1 MTLWHLEQTTSRHK
15 KSEGRSCNQVID
27 LIRLSWWNSS
37 VLTQIMMIKSRS
49 RRKRVQLNTS
59 AISMELFHSIQLTKC
74 FPGSLCSN
82 FTRFSQ
88 VFILYKS
95 LIIILPRNFN
105 SFNWIFF
112 LYKGLHFTFYFKFF
126 SCAWIVW
133 LRDLNTF
140 TIKNVHWDWDTCI
153 EHWSG
158 AYFNF
163 PSACLNQSSIC
174 LKINFCCKL
183 LSETLPSAGSNTLS
197 TRCIQTLATKSCKGV

>member
-1 MTLWHLEQTTSRHK
+1 MTSWTDNFQTWER
-15 KSEGRSCNQVID
+15 EGRSCNQVID

-95 LIIILPRNFN
+95 LIIILPQNFN
-105 SFNWIFF
+105 SFKLNLLPSSKDYILNSEVCCINCLIRISTRF
-112 LYKGLHFTFYFKFF
+112 KNTFYNQK
-126 SCAWIVW
+126 CA
-133 LRDLNTF
+133 LRHLY
-140 TIKNVHWDWDTCI
+140 WR
-153 EHWSG
+153 G
-158 AYFNF
+158 ACFNF
-163 PSACLNQSSIC
+163 SSARLNQFS
-174 LKINFCCKL
+174 LF
-183 LSETLPSAGSNTLS
+183 A
-197 TRCIQTLATKSCKGV
+197 